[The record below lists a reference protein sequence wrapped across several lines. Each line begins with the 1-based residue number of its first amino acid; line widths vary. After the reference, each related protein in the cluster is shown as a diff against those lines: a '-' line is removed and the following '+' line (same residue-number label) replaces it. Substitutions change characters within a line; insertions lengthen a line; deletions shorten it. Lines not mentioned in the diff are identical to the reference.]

1 MSNTELLIKIRDRL
15 INSRDPF
22 KAVCKEFNVT
32 TSWATRH
39 LREELNFVTRY
50 DRFMPTY
57 QKIYEDLKN
66 GKGTLAEI
74 CKKYNI
80 HPVSYQKILRVYPE
94 KFSTI
99 KKKTTYQVNT
109 LFFRS
114 IDTEEKAYWLG
125 FLYADGYNSG
135 TYIQIAIISTDD
147 NHLRKFR
154 KSLQSTHPIRYYD
167 VDNTARITISDKQ
180 LSQDLKIIGCVP
192 RKTYV
197 GRMPKKTHL
206 PDKWLRAFI
215 RGYFDGDGNIS
226 KLIKQDPIMARGL
239 TRKIKKVSI
248 TTKTKE
254 MAQDLVKAIE
264 IMCGIHF
271 LTYWDNELDRYEIYA
286 EGEINVCTFL
296 NAIYREAHIYLDR
309 KYKQYLEYIMPSDLE
324 IDRIISEK
332 LSGNILSK
340 LEVDT
345 PIGQSEP
352 KAGNNMSARGTA

>member
-1 MSNTELLIKIRDRL
+1 MLNTELLIQIRDRL
-15 INSRDPF
+15 INSRDSF
-22 KAVCKEFNVT
+22 KNICKEFNVT
-32 TSWATRH
+32 TAWTTRH
-39 LREELNFVTRY
+39 LRSELNFVARY

-57 QKIYEDLKN
+57 QKIYEALQRN
-66 GKGTLAEI
+66 EGTLDEI
-74 CKKYNI
+74 CKSYGI
-80 HPVSYQKILRVYPE
+80 HPTSYKKIVRLYPE
-94 KFSTI
+94 RFSTVT
-99 KKKTTYQVNT
+99 KKTIYQVDT
-109 LFFRS
+109 SFFRS

-154 KSLQSTHPIRYYD
+154 QSLQSTHPIRYYET
-167 VDNTARITISDKQ
+167 DNTARITISDKQ
-180 LSQDLKIIGCVP
+180 LSQDLKILGCVP

-197 GRMPKKTHL
+197 GRMPKKAFL

-239 TRKIKKVSI
+239 ARRIKKVSI

-254 MAQDLVKAIE
+254 MAEDLIKAIE
-264 IMCGIHF
+264 IMCGVHF
-271 LTYWDNELDRYEIYA
+271 LTYWDDILDRYEIYA
-286 EGEINVCTFL
+286 EGEVNVSTFL

-332 LSGNILSK
+332 LSGNVLPK
-340 LEVDT
+340 LDVDT

-352 KAGNNMSARGTA
+352 KADDNTSVRGTA